1 MSTLNDVFDEV
12 FGALKNEYDGGKR
25 VKQEEVDRRKAAP
38 QEDSLAVFH
47 PRRESD
53 AGIRQPAVKS
63 PTDNRKGRKRAE
75 EEKITQW
82 EMVQTANRSALG
94 NEAVGAVALHA
105 YKTMDRLTGNISD
118 EFYGV
123 KREEGMNKVMSRV
136 GAKCIALGEAGMM
149 AMCESFL
156 KRIADDL

>member
-75 EEKITQW
+75 EEKIPYTVQDLTNTGISLVHSAGLAGRLHPMMGVEFNSCQYFPAANTSAQAVHPDLFRRKDGQVSLESIQGPGLGYRW
-82 EMVQTANRSALG
+82 DEMPEPRS
-94 NEAVGAVALHA
+94 
-105 YKTMDRLTGNISD
+105 
-118 EFYGV
+118 
-123 KREEGMNKVMSRV
+123 
-136 GAKCIALGEAGMM
+136 
-149 AMCESFL
+149 
-156 KRIADDL
+156 